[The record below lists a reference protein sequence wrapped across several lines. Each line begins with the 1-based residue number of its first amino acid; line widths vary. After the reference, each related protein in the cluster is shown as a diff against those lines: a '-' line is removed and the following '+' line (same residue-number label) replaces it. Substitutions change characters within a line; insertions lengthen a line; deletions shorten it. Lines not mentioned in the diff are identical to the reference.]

1 MRQVARSPKRSSHE
15 DSDVQRD
22 VNIRVHEGAIDSV
35 AMRMIMSKKESGA
48 GENNTP
54 FDFVVFFVFIAPR
67 APQFQCC
74 FVVGGAV
81 AKRSV
86 YFEAFVPQQRTIN
99 IEIGGSGVADE
110 RKRTQEKGVLFSP
123 APEWE
128 FGSRCVVLVESDLE
142 LLVTRRSSVKLRHC
156 MVSVCSWAGLIS
168 NRLLCFTHRSFN

>member
-1 MRQVARSPKRSSHE
+1 MLYGCLPVREKITLLFNLLLLLFSLHPL
-15 DSDVQRD
+15 
-22 VNIRVHEGAIDSV
+22 
-35 AMRMIMSKKESGA
+35 
-48 GENNTP
+48 T
-54 FDFVVFFVFIAPR
+54 
-67 APQFQCC
+67 PQFQCC
-74 FVVGGAV
+74 FFFQTGV